1 MIKTAG
7 LASIHRAAS
16 PNNAPTIMNVKKEER
31 FPIEEKNPNLLCGI
45 LRQVKMRPH
54 ST

>member
-16 PNNAPTIMNVKKEER
+16 PNNAPTIMNVRKNKGFQLRKKI
-31 FPIEEKNPNLLCGI
+31 PIYFVVI
-45 LRQVKMRPH
+45 
-54 ST
+54 